1 MIIVK
6 PKFTMLCDE
15 NFTVLEDGAVA
26 FDERIEAVGEAEQL
40 RKRYPNARFFEYPD
54 AVLAPAYRLSR
65 RALTGG
71 KRGRHRLCDKNHAA

>member
-26 FDERIEAVGEAEQL
+26 FDERIHAVGEAEQL
-40 RKRYPNARFFEYPD
+40 RK
-54 AVLAPAYRLSR
+54 
-65 RALTGG
+65 
-71 KRGRHRLCDKNHAA
+71 K

>member
-26 FDERIEAVGEAEQL
+26 FDEHIQAVGEAQEL
-40 RKRYPNARFFEYPD
+40 RKRYDGAQFFEYPD
-54 AVLAPAYRLSR
+54 AVFGAGLHQPARAP
-65 RALTGG
+65 GV
-71 KRGRHRLCDKNHAA
+71 